1 MPRKTTLEQT
11 YWFLAGKTRAEAIN
25 WLILARE
32 AKDAGDAVNV
42 QVRAAYARECE
53 RASIRYIKSA
63 RRIAA

>member
-25 WLILARE
+25 WLIMARE
-32 AKDAGDAVNV
+32 AKDAGDAARVRI
-42 QVRAAYARECE
+42 RAAYALDCE